1 MRVGKYTSPHLVDMR
16 ERIMVDG
23 VPISREAVVE
33 WTIRLRPLIDE
44 HGISFFEATTAM
56 AFADFAARGVDVAV
70 VEVGLGGRLDST
82 NVLSPVASAVTH
94 VALEHTEYL
103 GSSLAEIARE
113 KAGIAKPGVPLIVGE
128 VDPALVAEIRTV
140 AEAVG
145 ARVVPVP
152 DGCEYDGAL
161 KLKGRHQRRNAAVA
175 RRVLEELPQA
185 FGVRCEHIAAGFA
198 AAELPG
204 RFESRGKWIFDVAHN
219 LNGFEAL
226 TETLSADVPPRP
238 LHALVGILADK
249 NWPAMVELLAKHVD
263 RIYLTVPPDA
273 PEGRK
278 NYYSANERECD
289 CEVIK
294 ELNFSEA
301 LLKVS
306 AAATILV
313 TGSVYTVGDAMRRLP
328 GFAPLG

>member
-1 MRVGKYTSPHLVDMR
+1 
-16 ERIMVDG
+16 MVDG

-33 WTIRLRPLIDE
+33 WTIRLRPLIDK
-44 HGISFFEATTAM
+44 HNISFFEATTAM

-128 VDPALVAEIRTV
+128 IDPALVTEIRTV

-145 ARVVPVP
+145 ARVVAVP

-175 RRVLEELPQA
+175 RRVLEELPEA
-185 FGVRCEHIAAGFA
+185 FGVRSEHVAAGFA

-204 RFESRGKWIFDVAHN
+204 RFEARGKWIFDVAHN
-219 LNGFEAL
+219 LSGFKAL
-226 TETLSADVPPRP
+226 TETLSVDVPPPP

-249 NWPAMVELLAKHVD
+249 NWPAMVELLARHVD

-278 NYYSANERECD
+278 TDYPANDGEFD

-294 ELNFSEA
+294 ELDFSEA
-301 LLKVS
+301 LRKVS

-313 TGSVYTVGDAMRRLP
+313 TGSVYIVGDVMRRLP